1 VGGVGGGALNDNG
14 DRREYKI
21 ILILLITILI
31 KNINST
37 PPSSFPK
44 SNKINMADKDY
55 RPSVGIATAMSTKRS
70 LLILI
75 VCAASLQLSHSLL
88 ALALTP
94 EWLIVV
100 LPAPLLSL
108 SLSLVASLFL
118 DRLSLSLSLIYG

>member
-44 SNKINMADKDY
+44 SNKINMADKDH
-55 RPSVGIATAMSTKRS
+55 RPSSSRVGIATAMSTRE
-70 LLILI
+70 I
-75 VCAASLQLSHSLL
+75 ASY
-88 ALALTP
+88 
-94 EWLIVV
+94 
-100 LPAPLLSL
+100 
-108 SLSLVASLFL
+108 L
-118 DRLSLSLSLIYG
+118 DCPCSVSTAVP

>member
-55 RPSVGIATAMSTKRS
+55 RPSSSVGSLYSCPIA
-70 LLILI
+70 
-75 VCAASLQLSHSLL
+75 C
-88 ALALTP
+88 
-94 EWLIVV
+94 
-100 LPAPLLSL
+100 SL
-108 SLSLVASLFL
+108 SLSLPN
-118 DRLSLSLSLIYG
+118 G